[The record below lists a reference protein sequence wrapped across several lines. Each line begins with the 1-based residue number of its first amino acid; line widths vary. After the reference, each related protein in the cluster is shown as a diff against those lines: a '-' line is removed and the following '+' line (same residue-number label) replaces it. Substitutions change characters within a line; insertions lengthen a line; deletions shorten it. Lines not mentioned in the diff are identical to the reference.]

1 MKDKTRKD
9 PLTPREDV
17 LTQLRRK
24 PLTCDDEDESFALLP
39 TEPDCTFF
47 GLIRLLFGH
56 DD

>member
-17 LTQLRRK
+17 LTQLRPKTANR
-24 PLTCDDEDESFALLP
+24 DDEDESFALLP
-39 TEPDCTFF
+39 TDPDCTFF
-47 GLIRLLFGH
+47 GLIRLLFGR